1 MKADY
6 IEMEID
12 PALHDLVAN
21 KANIKR
27 AISEAIG
34 PTESLPGI
42 LPDKVS
48 LYEKLIIDTIHM
60 KYVKFEEFKKCFKK
74 DSIVYLVNADLS
86 YITGGIISAFIIV
99 GSLKFFENVEID
111 GSVLVVS
118 KDLTIASSDIAS
130 SYILYTSPVSCKFF
144 RSQIWN
150 SVFRGTVF
158 RKHYN
163 FESTNILFR
172 LTNVTNCYLLYM
184 NTMDLY
190 VDRSD
195 IKLYTKHTTIGSY
208 RIDQS
213 NLMLPNGIIF
223 KGEYNAMHH
232 VIDRSFIYLCF
243 RSTIEI
249 NNASITRTCIK
260 SDNLSIINSSIGVG
274 CDIESLNAVFT
285 NTVCHLG
292 SPKGIDFTAYK
303 LVKYFDLSVS
313 HVVSNFGILK
323 LTIPKDAQILNTV
336 STQCRASKAIPELLY
351 DCNSGEV
358 VDVKPDIIKISSLYR
373 DFPYTIGEEIAVD
386 NFDTSNNKCSTGIH
400 FVYNLADLSE
410 IMYIYPDALAKIAK
424 AEGIQ

>member
-21 KANIKR
+21 KDNIKR
-27 AISEAIG
+27 AISEAKG
-34 PTESLPGI
+34 PTEALPGI

-48 LYEKLIIDTIHM
+48 LYENLIIDTTNN
-60 KYVKFEEFKKCFKK
+60 KYVKFEEFKRCFEK

-86 YITGGIISAFIIV
+86 YISGDITSAFIITDLLLYFEKANIH
-99 GSLKFFENVEID
+99 GSI
-111 GSVLVVS
+111 LVVS
-118 KDLTIASSDIAS
+118 KDLSINTSTIHS
-130 SYILYTSPVSCKFF
+130 SYILYTAHVRCRFTHN
-144 RSQIWN
+144 QIWN
-150 SVFRGTVF
+150 VVFRGIAPKK
-158 RKHYN
+158 RYN
-163 FESTNILFR
+163 FESINLDFYYTTALD
-172 LTNVTNCYLLYM
+172 LKLVYM
-184 NTMDLY
+184 NTIDLY
-190 VDRSD
+190 IDKSD
-195 IKLYTKHTTIGSY
+195 IELYAKRTVIGDY
-208 RIDQS
+208 KINQS
-213 NLMLPNGIIF
+213 DLKAPNGIVF
-223 KGEYNAMHH
+223 KGEYNYRQQRINQSNISAFL
-232 VIDRSFIYLCF
+232 DN
-243 RSTIEI
+243 IEI
-249 NNASITRTCIK
+249 NNATILRSHIK
-260 SDNLSIINSSIGVG
+260 SEDISIINSSIGIG
-274 CDIESLNAVFT
+274 CDIDSQNILFT

-373 DFPYTIGEEIAVD
+373 DFPYTMGEEIAVD